1 MRELAPVLGLH
12 LPVELRQRVED
23 DLTDHRLDGLV
34 ILLGVIH
41 ENARNDKRQRRGRA
55 HHCRDAGWRLAL
67 PVRADHHVEAGL
79 GAVLLADLG
88 ELVGARVIE
97 RIDPEAIA
105 EIRHLKDDGLFVQ
118 RVEAGAIHD
127 VLVRA
132 GDEGLVRADVPGQ
145 HRVPVECDRHHA
157 AQQAGFGRLGEGC
170 GAVGHVDQRPAP
182 QVGHAS
188 HRLHVGRGHRRARWR
203 TGNFGGGCG
212 DRNLLRPSLSRQ
224 HQEGGS
230 RSEQRTTV
238 YVRFHLHHQSPLEGF
253 SMSGRPKSAELAR
266 AFATSLLPQR
276 EPSEGGQRG
285 CPLWVDI
292 VAKVFSVW
300 RPKIPR
306 AVDAS
311 SARRREGPNRFIQ
324 NRSRTSVVA
333 LKSDAAAEKSE
344 DRLFARFLGL
354 FDFRLLQQNGSKPEV
369 AALRLDVC
377 FAPVSGRRV

>member
-1 MRELAPVLGLH
+1 
-12 LPVELRQRVED
+12 
-23 DLTDHRLDGLV
+23 
-34 ILLGVIH
+34 
-41 ENARNDKRQRRGRA
+41 
-55 HHCRDAGWRLAL
+55 
-67 PVRADHHVEAGL
+67 
-79 GAVLLADLG
+79 
-88 ELVGARVIE
+88 
-97 RIDPEAIA
+97 
-105 EIRHLKDDGLFVQ
+105 
-118 RVEAGAIHD
+118 
-127 VLVRA
+127 
-132 GDEGLVRADVPGQ
+132 
-145 HRVPVECDRHHA
+145 
-157 AQQAGFGRLGEGC
+157 
-170 GAVGHVDQRPAP
+170 
-182 QVGHAS
+182 
-188 HRLHVGRGHRRARWR
+188 
-203 TGNFGGGCG
+203 
-212 DRNLLRPSLSRQ
+212 
-224 HQEGGS
+224 
-230 RSEQRTTV
+230 
-238 YVRFHLHHQSPLEGF
+238 
-253 SMSGRPKSAELAR
+253 MSGRPKSAELAR

-377 FAPVSGRRV
+377 FAPG